1 MGFRRGKRSQHPN
14 QTLVKIEGVDKKEE
28 TSFYLGKRVAYV
40 YRVHKRG
47 KGDAMWEYEEA

>member
-14 QTLVKIEGVDKKEE
+14 QTLVKIEGVDRKED

-47 KGDAMWEYEEA
+47 KGTDC